1 MDRRQFLVVA
11 GLSLAVSVAGC
22 TAPAEDTET
31 PGPQRVTVD
40 FRNESGRTLVFTA
53 AVMAEGFGGVELTY
67 ADDETETF
75 PDAGTVDD
83 IPAQAW
89 EQAVTFTP
97 LGDAQRREFR
107 STDGSGTGIQFEPVP
122 YGSTV
127 VTAVAA
133 PEDELPMWSIGS
145 GTCGGSEE
153 AAFELSVDAEGLVH
167 QSTNCTDTAD

>member
-1 MDRRQFLVVA
+1 MDRRQYLA
-11 GLSLAVSVAGC
+11 AAALSLSVPAAGC
-22 TAPAEDTET
+22 TAPGETET
-31 PGPQRVTVD
+31 PGPQRVTVN

-53 AVMAEGFGGVELTY
+53 AVTAEGFGGVELTY

-75 PDAGTVDD
+75 PDAETVDD
-83 IPAQAW
+83 VPAGAW

-107 STDGSGTGIQFEPVP
+107 STEGSGTGIEFDAMP

-133 PEDELPMWSIGS
+133 PSDELPMRSIGS
-145 GTCGGSEE
+145 GTCGQSEE
-153 AAFELSVDAEGLVH
+153 AAFELSVDAAGLVH
-167 QSTNCTDTAD
+167 QTTNCTTTD